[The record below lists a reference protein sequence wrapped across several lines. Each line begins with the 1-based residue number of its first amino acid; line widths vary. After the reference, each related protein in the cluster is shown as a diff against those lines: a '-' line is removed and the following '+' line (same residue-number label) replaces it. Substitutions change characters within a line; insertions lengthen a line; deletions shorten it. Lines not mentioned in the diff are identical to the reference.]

1 MGDDERL
8 VGDDAVNHLVAAE
21 QSEAVGERGI
31 RGSRVVENQLYARK
45 VGAAGVADL
54 RAALYDNAFHMGADG
69 LHDVGKRTDDV
80 ILGRDAD
87 DGSLVVAVA
96 ARVASFIKVGLVV
109 SREERLQ
116 PVIAVAQAVPSPVDV
131 EEPFPVVTVAY
142 KGVSALRVTGG
153 IDDGAA
159 VIQFVIDDVVP
170 FLDVKARPV
179 DKVDGTA
186 IAEEVLH
193 GIHGIARDG
202 SR

>member
-1 MGDDERL
+1 M
-8 VGDDAVNHLVAAE
+8 
-21 QSEAVGERGI
+21 
-31 RGSRVVENQLYARK
+31 
-45 VGAAGVADL
+45 
-54 RAALYDNAFHMGADG
+54 
-69 LHDVGKRTDDV
+69 
-80 ILGRDAD
+80 
-87 DGSLVVAVA
+87 
-96 ARVASFIKVGLVV
+96 
-109 SREERLQ
+109 
-116 PVIAVAQAVPSPVDV
+116 
-131 EEPFPVVTVAY
+131 
-142 KGVSALRVTGG
+142 SALRVAGG